1 MKVIVKVNSISDE
14 VMGHFQEIN
23 FKIDKI
29 LHSLNIVIGEYSG
42 NIGSLSQLS
51 FIDSVEIDELF
62 ESYLNCKV

>member
-29 LHSLNIVIGEYSG
+29 LHSLNIVIGEYSV
-42 NIGSLSQLS
+42 I
-51 FIDSVEIDELF
+51 
-62 ESYLNCKV
+62 